1 MNEEWIDKASGVLKD
16 EFCSPIPDKN
26 NRIKILNLEFE
37 IKEVECIS
45 HGGSQIGEINH
56 LDQVIFIKKG
66 LSEERK
72 KIVLLH
78 EILHSIFEQLGFME
92 EHDNEHLIDSLA
104 SSIYQILNDNTIFI
118 K

>member
-1 MNEEWIDKASGVLKD
+1 MDWEKGSINETIATQNISVNK
-16 EFCSPIPDKN
+16 
-26 NRIKILNLEFE
+26 IKILNLEFE
-37 IKEVECIS
+37 IREVECIS

-56 LDQVIFIKKG
+56 IDQVILLKKG

-78 EILHSIFEQLGFME
+78 EILHSIFEQLGFAE

-104 SSIYQILNDNTIFI
+104 SSIYQILNDNKTIF
-118 K
+118 